1 MDKLMESI
9 TINIL
14 IFIASIGVI
23 AKGAVWLVD
32 SSARIAYR
40 LGISEL
46 IIGLTVVAFG
56 TSAPEVGV
64 TVLAA
69 LRGAGDI
76 SVGNVVGSNI
86 INISIILGGTA
97 LFGALRTP
105 GGVIRRDGPFLLVIT
120 ALFIYLV
127 WDLRLIRLESIV
139 LLVVFVGYLVYLG
152 IKREPVGE
160 EIPAEPMRTSDPLLT
175 LIGLAMVVGGANF
188 MVESASTIARF
199 YGVSEWIIGATVV
212 AFGTSAPEIATSLTA
227 AIKGRHDMSMGNLIG
242 SNIFNLLLVLGIA
255 GSISHLEVARQSQ
268 VDVVLVAILTLVVF
282 VFAVTGRKVT
292 RVEGGILLTMGLAH
306 WVWSYMR

>member
-1 MDKLMESI
+1 MESI

-14 IFIASIGVI
+14 IFVASIGVI
-23 AKGAVWLVD
+23 AQGAVWLVD
-32 SSARIAYR
+32 SAARIAYR

-105 GGVIRRDGPFLLVIT
+105 RGVVKRDGPFLLVIT
-120 ALFIYLV
+120 ALFIFLV
-127 WDLRLIRLESIV
+127 WDLQLGHLESI
-139 LLVVFVGYLVYLG
+139 LLLIIFVGYLVYLG
-152 IKREPVGE
+152 VKKEPVGE
-160 EIPAEPMRTSDPLLT
+160 EISAEPMRSYDPVLT
-175 LIGLAMVVGGANF
+175 IIGLVLVVGGANF
-188 MVESASTIARF
+188 MVDSASTIARH
-199 YGVSEWIIGATVV
+199 YGVSEWVIGSTIV

-255 GSISHLEVARQSQ
+255 GSIRTLDIDPISR
-268 VDVVLVAILTLVVF
+268 VDVVLVAILTVIVY
-282 VFAVTGRKVT
+282 VFAVTGRKIT
-292 RVEGGILLTMGLAH
+292 RLEGAVLLGLGIAN
-306 WVWSYMR
+306 WVYSYMR

>member
-1 MDKLMESI
+1 MESI
-9 TINIL
+9 TLNV
-14 IFIASIGVI
+14 FFFVASIGVI
-23 AKGAVWLVD
+23 ALGAVWLVD
-32 SSARIAYR
+32 SAARIAFR

-46 IIGLTVVAFG
+46 IVGLTVVAFG

-64 TVLAA
+64 TVMAA
-69 LRGAGDI
+69 LRGSGDI

-105 GGVIRRDGPFLLVIT
+105 GGVVRRDAPFLLVIT
-120 ALFIYLV
+120 GLFILLV
-127 WDLRLIRLESIV
+127 WNLRLDRLESIL
-139 LLVVFVGYLVYLG
+139 LLVIFAGYLIYLG
-152 IKREPVGE
+152 VKKEPVGE
-160 EIPAEPMRTSDPLLT
+160 EIPAEPMRAYDPILA
-175 LIGLAMVVGGANF
+175 IVGLVMVVGGANF
-188 MVESASTIARF
+188 MVDSASTMARH
-199 YGVSEWIIGATVV
+199 YGVSEWVIGSTIV

-255 GSISHLEVARQSQ
+255 GSIRTLEIDPISR
-268 VDVVLVAILTLVVF
+268 VDVVLVAILTVIVY

-292 RVEGGILLTMGLAH
+292 RLEGAILMGLGVAS
-306 WVWSYMR
+306 WVYNYMQ